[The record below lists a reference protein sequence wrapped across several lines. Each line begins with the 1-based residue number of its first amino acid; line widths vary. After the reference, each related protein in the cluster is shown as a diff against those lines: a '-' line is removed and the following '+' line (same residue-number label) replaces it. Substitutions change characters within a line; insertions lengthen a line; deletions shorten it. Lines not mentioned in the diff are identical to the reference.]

1 MRARL
6 SVLLMASLFCLSHGL
21 WGCGSGGDGPGS
33 DPTPPPAIDITPPIT
48 SVSCSPPS
56 NAAGWNNT
64 PVACKLVVTDNLDS
78 SGVREIHYKIDPA
91 PEIVAP
97 GDNITFNLADE
108 GETLLIYFSVD
119 KANNQE
125 IPNVKTL
132 KIDKSL
138 PFILGT
144 VFPAPNPNGWNT
156 SNLIVKFI
164 CSDGLSTI
172 ATCPS
177 DIVVLTEGAGQL
189 FSGTTVD
196 KAGNSASASVM
207 VNLDKTPPKVLS
219 TQPTEKASGIDI
231 NTDLSTTFSE
241 PMNPLT
247 LTPNTFIVNAE
258 GSKIPGVVIPSRITS
273 TFKPST
279 NLSFATSYTATLT
292 SDIRDV
298 AGNPLATYVWSFDT
312 RDRTWGTAAVIE
324 SNEASATN
332 PQMAGDALGNVMA
345 VWVQGTDIWANRFLA
360 GSAWNSNNAARIEA
374 NDGIASNPQVAMD
387 ASGNAMAVWAQGNDI
402 WANRYATGSG
412 WNSNNA
418 TRIEANDGAASSPQV
433 AMDPSGNAM
442 AVWIQPGDFL
452 QGSPDNRI
460 GIWATLYSAGSG
472 WSNRPTDLRCVIC
485 LVDANSPKVAA
496 DGLGNA
502 TAVWVMSGHIWAN
515 RYAFRS
521 VWSRVN
527 STQIENN
534 AGTASNPQVAMDA
547 TGNAIAVWAQGNNI
561 WVNRYVASTLSWEGG
576 VQIEANDAV
585 ASNPQVTMD
594 ASGNAM
600 VTWAQGND
608 IWANRYVAGSSWSP
622 INAARIEVNDA
633 VASNPQVAMDASGNA
648 MAVWVQGNDI
658 WANRYVVGKGWGP
671 ASLISSPLIEQTT
684 EPASSP
690 QVVMD
695 VSGNAIAIWVQS
707 DGTSPSIWA
716 NRFD

>member
-1 MRARL
+1 M
-6 SVLLMASLFCLSHGL
+6 
-21 WGCGSGGDGPGS
+21 
-33 DPTPPPAIDITPPIT
+33 
-48 SVSCSPPS
+48 
-56 NAAGWNNT
+56 
-64 PVACKLVVTDNLDS
+64 
-78 SGVREIHYKIDPA
+78 IDPA

-97 GDNITFNLADE
+97 GDNITFNLTDE
-108 GETLLIYFSVD
+108 GEIPVIYFSVD
-119 KANNQE
+119 KANNFE
-125 IPNVKTL
+125 MPKVKTI
-132 KIDKSL
+132 KIDKSM
-138 PFILGT
+138 PSILGI
-144 VFPAPNPNGWNT
+144 VFPAPNPTGWNT

-164 CSDGLSTI
+164 CSDPLSTI

-177 DIVVLTEGAGQL
+177 DEVVFMEGAGQVI
-189 FSGTTVD
+189 SGTGFD
-196 KAGNSASASVM
+196 KAGNSASASVT
-207 VNLDKTPPKVLS
+207 VNLDKTPPRVLS
-219 TQPTEKASGIDI
+219 NSPADKAAEIDI
-231 NTDLSTTFSE
+231 SPDISTTFSE
-241 PMNPLT
+241 PVNPLT
-247 LTPNTFIVNAE
+247 LTPNTFIIKAG
-258 GSKIPGVVIPSRITS
+258 GSNIPGAVSLSGITA
-273 TFKPST
+273 TFKPLN
-279 NLSFATSYTATLT
+279 NLSFAISYTATLT
-292 SDIRDV
+292 SDIRDL
-298 AGNPLATYVWSFDT
+298 AGNPLSTYVWSFDT
-312 RDRTWGTAAVIE
+312 RDRRWGTATVIE
-324 SNEASATN
+324 TNEAAALN
-332 PQMAGDALGNVMA
+332 PRLAGDRLGNAMA
-345 VWVQGTDIWANRFLA
+345 VWVQGNDIWANRYVA
-360 GSAWNSNNAARIEA
+360 GSAWSPINAAKIEA
-374 NDGIASNPQVAMD
+374 NDGAASNPQVAMD

-402 WANRYATGSG
+402 WGNRYATGSG

-418 TRIEANDGAASSPQV
+418 TRIEANDGAASNPQV

-460 GIWATLYSAGSG
+460 GIWATHYSAGSG

-534 AGTASNPQVAMDA
+534 AGTASNPHVAMDA
-547 TGNAIAVWAQGNNI
+547 TGNAIVVWAQGNNI

-600 VTWAQGND
+600 AVWAQGND
-608 IWANRYVAGSSWSP
+608 IWANRYVVGSSWSP
-622 INAARIEVNDA
+622 INAAPIEANDGA
-633 VASNPQVAMDASGNA
+633 ASNPQVAMDASGNA

-658 WANRYVVGKGWGP
+658 WANRYVVGKGWAS

-716 NRFD
+716 NRFN